1 MGQNKAVM
9 PFHGI
14 PLIERIVGRVRGI
27 ADELWV
33 ITNTPEPLRF
43 LDLPISADL
52 LPGRGK
58 LGGLY
63 TALSVSNEPLV
74 GLVAC
79 DMPFVNADLIMAECW
94 LMDHEGVDVVIP
106 RSAEGLEP
114 QHAVY
119 RRKTCLPA
127 VYQALSEG
135 KQRMISWF
143 EAVKVREM
151 DLQEI
156 FPYDPDGSAF
166 TNVNTPEEFR
176 KAEELARDLERGKG

>member
-58 LGGLY
+58 LGG
-63 TALSVSNEPLV
+63 
-74 GLVAC
+74 
-79 DMPFVNADLIMAECW
+79 
-94 LMDHEGVDVVIP
+94 
-106 RSAEGLEP
+106 
-114 QHAVY
+114 
-119 RRKTCLPA
+119 
-127 VYQALSEG
+127 
-135 KQRMISWF
+135 
-143 EAVKVREM
+143 
-151 DLQEI
+151 
-156 FPYDPDGSAF
+156 F
-166 TNVNTPEEFR
+166 TPP
-176 KAEELARDLERGKG
+176 